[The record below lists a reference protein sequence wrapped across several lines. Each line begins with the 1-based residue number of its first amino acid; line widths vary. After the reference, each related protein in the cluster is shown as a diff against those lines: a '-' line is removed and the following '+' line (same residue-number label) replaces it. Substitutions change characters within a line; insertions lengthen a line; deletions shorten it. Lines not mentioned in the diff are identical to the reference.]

1 MFGSFVDQL
10 RVICLQVKVTNANQ
24 HACILKVSNLNVLK
38 SWMQFIR
45 SSAVFKG
52 SDVGKI

>member
-38 SWMQFIR
+38 S
-45 SSAVFKG
+45 
-52 SDVGKI
+52 